1 MFRKIALAG
10 AAAAVIVGAGTTAL
24 AVSGNS
30 ASTTG
35 HATSSAQHKPGAGH
49 GNRKERRAALRW
61 ALRHFAHAEYVTKG
75 STRNGG
81 AFVKHDAIVGQ
92 VLSVSATSIEV
103 KAADGYTKTFVV
115 GSSTHVRKRPANN
128 VHRKPAPAT
137 ISDVRSG
144 DQVAV
149 RGKGPDSSASPTAT
163 VVIDGIKKK

>member
-10 AAAAVIVGAGTTAL
+10 ATAAVIVGAGTTAL
-24 AVSGNS
+24 AVSGDS
-30 ASTTG
+30 PTTTG
-35 HATSSAQHKPGAGH
+35 HGTSSAQHKPGAGH
-49 GNRKERRAALRW
+49 ANRKDRRAALRK

-75 STRNGG
+75 GKKSGG

-92 VLSVSATSIEV
+92 VLSVSATSLEV

-115 GSSTHVRKRPANN
+115 GSSTHVRKRPANGA
-128 VHRKPAPAT
+128 HGKGTAAT
-137 ISDVRSG
+137 ISEVKSG

-149 RGKGPDSSASPTAT
+149 RGKGPDSTASPTAT